1 MALLIVSFNLDFQP
15 SRREFSLMVVYYA
28 KRGDKHHARATFEN
42 MRARGIEPNA
52 FVFTR

>member
-1 MALLIVSFNLDFQP
+1 
-15 SRREFSLMVVYYA
+15 MVVYYA
-28 KRGDKHHARATFEN
+28 KRGDKHHARAAFEN